1 MLILYDVNSHKYLL
15 KSTDYYSLNL
25 ELRMILSISIEI
37 YFVILIISFVIY
49 VREYYRWKILW
60 ANGHFYNIAIRQ
72 IWIQKTLGI
81 EL

>member
-49 VREYYRWKILW
+49 VREYYGWKILW

-72 IWIQKTLGI
+72 IWIQKNTGY
-81 EL
+81 